1 MSCNNCK
8 KHQLKTNLY
17 LVRQCKREPR
27 GHMRFIPQIGVKAAA
42 ALLSLAFLTAACQ
55 GHYNPRAHIDETPA
69 APGQVKTKY
78 YH

>member
-1 MSCNNCK
+1 
-8 KHQLKTNLY
+8 
-17 LVRQCKREPR
+17 
-27 GHMRFIPQIGVKAAA
+27 MRFIPQISVKAAA